1 MDDKGCR
8 LGRQRRSGVKWPSQ
22 PVGEQEIR
30 LQIQAWKWRRMQNV
44 QQETRAEEINRM
56 RHRS

>member
-8 LGRQRRSGVKWPSQ
+8 LGRQRRSGAKWPSQ
-22 PVGEQEIR
+22 PVGEPEIR
-30 LQIQAWKWRRMQNV
+30 LQIQAWKWRRIQNV
-44 QQETRAEEINRM
+44 QQETRAEEINGM